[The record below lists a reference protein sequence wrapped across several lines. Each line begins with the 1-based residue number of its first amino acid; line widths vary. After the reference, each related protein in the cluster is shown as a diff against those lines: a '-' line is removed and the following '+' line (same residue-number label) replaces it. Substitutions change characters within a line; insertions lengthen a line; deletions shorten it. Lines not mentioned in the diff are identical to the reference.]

1 MSKQSGGKEQR
12 ANKQSNCRHVSIRR
26 QIFHCECSIV
36 CHYQQRY
43 KCRCP
48 APSQRNQEIPRLA
61 HFHRSFLCVLCVL
74 CGQLYGLFSSFIGN
88 WYWYWQHFHIG
99 NISLFPLWPEW
110 HNLASERS
118 FGKAM
123 DFADHV
129 ERQRKE
135 LERMLPTFAVN
146 NRRPN
151 ALRSIMSPSWSG
163 IFQTAL

>member
-61 HFHRSFLCVLCVL
+61 HFHHSFLCVLCVL
-74 CGQLYGLFSSFIGN
+74 CGLSFHARKVMTRLTIISFSCGFDSAILLNVEMWKCCHSQCCQFQFQPPI
-88 WYWYWQHFHIG
+88 FFFAVIT
-99 NISLFPLWPEW
+99 
-110 HNLASERS
+110 LA
-118 FGKAM
+118 
-123 DFADHV
+123 
-129 ERQRKE
+129 
-135 LERMLPTFAVN
+135 ERMRDRKTWGQTPRL
-146 NRRPN
+146 RRQS
-151 ALRSIMSPSWSG
+151 A
-163 IFQTAL
+163 

>member
-61 HFHRSFLCVLCVL
+61 HFHHSFLCVLCVL

-88 WYWYWQHFHIG
+88 WHWHWQHFHIG
-99 NISLFPLWPEW
+99 NI
-110 HNLASERS
+110 H
-118 FGKAM
+118 
-123 DFADHV
+123 
-129 ERQRKE
+129 
-135 LERMLPTFAVN
+135 
-146 NRRPN
+146 
-151 ALRSIMSPSWSG
+151 SPSSLPLELSAAARA
-163 IFQTAL
+163 TASSFVNPPLMTNSPMSISVYIMGAATTSPFTTIASTRPRLDGFFAPCGL